1 MEKVKSEDNINTLC
15 KKLFAPETCDFPV
28 TESKN
33 TLKKKLVGQFSIF
46 LDNSQIEMLICVEL
60 LLILLRIV

>member
-33 TLKKKLVGQFSIF
+33 TLQNKIAVQFLKYGKTVANKSFSLEKEDVEDIIF
-46 LDNSQIEMLICVEL
+46 
-60 LLILLRIV
+60 